1 MIFIFNFNPINIS
14 IIYNCKTNLKMSY
27 TAQQIQS
34 MIESNKGLIFTYNY
48 SKPGV
53 IRFVHPMSIVDDNVV
68 GREANTGKIKKFKL
82 TGIQLFKNNQPI
94 EDTECEAYKLK
105 ELNDLYINTKLEES
119 QIYNHDIPV
128 PNTPRD
134 FVEEYATILIPDISR
149 GWVSECGCV
158 QECACGECDYCIVN
172 EGYGCGCE

>member
-1 MIFIFNFNPINIS
+1 
-14 IIYNCKTNLKMSY
+14 MSY

-34 MIESNKGLIFTYNY
+34 MIESNQGLIFTYNY

-53 IRFVHPMSIVDDNVV
+53 MRFVHPISIVGNNVV
-68 GREANTGKIKKFKL
+68 GRETHTGKIKKFKL

-94 EDTECEAYKLK
+94 EDTECEAYKLT
-105 ELNDLYINTKLEES
+105 INTKLEES

-134 FVEEYATILIPDISR
+134 LVEEYATILIPTITSP
-149 GWVSECGCV
+149 WVSECGCV